1 MRQDVRQGGWLLIWL
16 FVAASWSGGTLISAM
31 APQFFLDGQAVA
43 VQAVRAGGDEMLVW
57 ARDLERMGIAGLRWD
72 NETRS
77 ATLTTGDVAIE
88 IRAHSPA
95 ARVTVVA
102 RSGRS
107 VAVEEPLAVP
117 AELAEGRL
125 LVPLFFVC
133 EKLGVDV
140 ELSSPDVVMLRHRP
154 SVPRQRGEEEPG
166 RGTVVGRVLFNDLPL
181 PEVRLRLV
189 RASDS
194 TFVPDAEART
204 DAAGRYVFSGLPSNR
219 YRVYA
224 YVGDNPD
231 YFNRETVTF
240 TVGASGFVA
249 PTILMGRIIRP
260 VRPRS
265 HSRLPSAEQ
274 LQFAWT
280 PCPGAAS
287 YEFTVTD
294 PETHEEVVL
303 KVVQSA
309 EATVPGSALTP
320 GRRYQCRVVAVN
332 EKGAFVGATPGTGS
346 TPWIVMVVV
355 ADPQTTGDSPKGD

>member
-1 MRQDVRQGGWLLIWL
+1 MRQGVRGGSWLLIWL
-16 FVAASWSGGTLISAM
+16 FVAASWSAGARVSATP
-31 APQFFLDGQAVA
+31 PQFFLDGQAVA
-43 VQAVRAGGDEMLVW
+43 VQAVRAEGEEVLAG

-77 ATLTTGDVAIE
+77 ATLTAGDVAIE
-88 IRAHSPA
+88 FRAHRRT

-125 LVPLFFVC
+125 LVPLLFVC

-140 ELSSPDVVMLRHRP
+140 EIPSADMVRLRRRP
-154 SVPRQRGEEEPG
+154 SLPRQRGEEEPG

-181 PEVRLRLV
+181 PGVLLRLV

-194 TFVPDAEART
+194 AFVPGSEART
-204 DAAGRYVFSGLPSNR
+204 DAAGRYVFSGVPAGR

-231 YFNRETVTF
+231 YFNRETVAF
-240 TVGASGFVA
+240 TVGARGFVA

-260 VRPRS
+260 MRPRS

-303 KVVQSA
+303 KVVRSA

-320 GRRYQCRVVAVN
+320 GRRYECRVVAVN
-332 EKGAFVGATPGTGS
+332 EKGAFVGATPGTGA
-346 TPWIVMVVV
+346 TPWVVTVVV
-355 ADPQTTGDSPKGD
+355 ADPETTGDSPKGD